1 MYIGAHHVELGIAIF
16 CFIFGATTLVTTRVN
31 TRQLRQAIP
40 VLLGMLGW
48 VFLALLALSAMYNL
62 PLTGRI
68 NLIQGSW
75 EYNLYSLCMA
85 VVWFRHLKNVNRMH
99 RVCRLRYTKN
109 D

>member
-1 MYIGAHHVELGIAIF
+1 MCIGAHHIELAIAIF
-16 CFIFGATTLVTTRVN
+16 CFILGASTLITTSVN

-40 VLLGMLGW
+40 LLLGMLGW
-48 VFLALLALSAMYNL
+48 VLLALLALSAMYNL

-68 NLIQGSW
+68 NLTQGTW

-85 VVWFRHLKNVNRMH
+85 VVWFRHLKNVTRIYSI
-99 RVCRLRYTKN
+99 CPLRCTKN

>member
-1 MYIGAHHVELGIAIF
+1 MYIGAHHIELGIAIV
-16 CFIFGATTLVTTRVN
+16 CFILGASTLITTSVN

-48 VFLALLALSAMYNL
+48 VLLALLALSALYNL

-68 NLIQGSW
+68 NLTGGSW

-85 VVWFRHLKNVNRMH
+85 AVWFRHLKNVTRIYS
-99 RVCRLRYTKN
+99 VCRLRCNK
-109 D
+109 DD